1 MAGPVGLI
9 GLGARGGPMARNT
22 AAAGLEVFAFDIAG
36 TAERAPEGARA
47 AGAPLGLDR
56 PRPPDWGGTPS
67 GPGAIGIS
75 ALVFGSPVWA
85 QCDPGTRRQREDALS
100 TARRGNLP
108 YGIEPGIVG
117 RIPDELFAGLE
128 ERIRELH
135 VLRPGRRARDFVFYA
150 LLWLVGAV
158 VVVAEMRAGDALW
171 LVLGT
176 VLAALGLN
184 GFVLLVHEGMHGTLL
199 ASGRA
204 TRAVSVLLSC
214 THLLSFTAYQ
224 VLHIRHHKH
233 VGTAGD
239 PDHYENYVARKS
251 TLWLMHG
258 ARLAAASFLYLVAIP
273 ALAWRGGSRAVR
285 RRLLEEYAVLAA
297 LAIPVALWIP
307 GDVLLR
313 TWLVPMLLVAAIT
326 QVRAFAQHTLTDPSE
341 PLLAAR
347 SMRPLPAVSYLM
359 LHENYHLE
367 HHLLPRVPSY
377 NLPELGRL
385 LEPRLPR
392 RVVGSSYLALVARFL
407 WAARTMDET
416 PVVIRER
423 EPELASPEQVRPGL
437 ITRELI
443 AHEQVIRKRDAAP
456 GG

>member
-1 MAGPVGLI
+1 M
-9 GLGARGGPMARNT
+9 
-22 AAAGLEVFAFDIAG
+22 
-36 TAERAPEGARA
+36 
-47 AGAPLGLDR
+47 
-56 PRPPDWGGTPS
+56 
-67 GPGAIGIS
+67 
-75 ALVFGSPVWA
+75 
-85 QCDPGTRRQREDALS
+85 S
-100 TARRGNLP
+100 TARRKSLP

-117 RIPDELFAGLE
+117 RIPEDLFHGLE
-128 ERIRELH
+128 ARIRELH
-135 VLRPGRRARDFVFYA
+135 VLRPGRRARDLALYT
-150 LLWLVGAV
+150 LLWIAGA
-158 VVVAEMRAGDALW
+158 ALILTETRAGGAPW
-171 LVLGT
+171 LRVCGT
-176 VLAALGLN
+176 LLAALGLN

-199 ASGRA
+199 GNGRA
-204 TRAVSVLLSC
+204 NRALSVLLSC

-224 VLHIRHHKH
+224 LLHIRHHKH

-239 PDHYENYVARKS
+239 PDHYENYVERKPA
-251 TLWLMHG
+251 LWLMHG

-273 ALAWRGGSRAVR
+273 VLAWRIGGWPVR
-285 RRLLEEYAVLAA
+285 RRLLEEYAVLLA
-297 LAIPVALWIP
+297 LAIPVALWVP
-307 GDVLLR
+307 GDVLLGA
-313 TWLVPMLLVAAIT
+313 WFVPMLVVAAIT

-347 SMRPLPAVSYLM
+347 SMRPAVLVSYLM

-423 EPELASPEQVRPGL
+423 EV
-437 ITRELI
+437 
-443 AHEQVIRKRDAAP
+443 P
-456 GG
+456 GGN